1 MIKKR
6 IIPILTFAT
15 SLAVSMVSYAED
27 NYVQLMKQ
35 LEQHPALEAVR
46 QHVIEQREA
55 AAGAGSLPD
64 PMLMF
69 GINNFPADG
78 KGGFDRFA
86 MTSKSVGFIQKIP
99 NSGVRAASVEA
110 KQHLAAKAQIAVDYT
125 YQQLLVAFHIA
136 LAEEQRVVK
145 QQELVAEDIKLLQQ
159 EAAFWD
165 GRLQAGESALD
176 ERSRVSADLAQ
187 AEAQQARLQAE
198 AAEFD
203 AELVRLV
210 DQHSHVDAP
219 NAILTPWPNALRVFP
234 VQLAQKDVYV
244 AQANVSGA
252 ESAFGPNYQ
261 LGATYAQRD
270 NSGSFDGGDFASVQF
285 GISIPLW
292 SKWNQQPKLR
302 SAQAGVSRAKAMLAN
317 VRSRTHQ
324 QLTTQYAKI
333 KETEA
338 TQKALHEK
346 QHAIDTQISSLR
358 SAYTN
363 DGRLDKLIAAKR
375 SLLKLRLQLATLEAQ
390 YVRQVNQ
397 FNSLFEP
404 AEVEPVTTQATEATK
419 AVSST
424 EIKSIQAGENL

>member
-1 MIKKR
+1 MKKLKL
-6 IIPILTFAT
+6 ILLTLIT
-15 SLAVSMVSYAED
+15 NLTVGVVSYAEEAT
-27 NYVQLMKQ
+27 YPQLLSK
-35 LEQHPALEAVR
+35 LEQHPVLEVVG

-55 AAGAGSLPD
+55 AAGVGSLPD

-78 KGGFDRFA
+78 KGGFERFA

-99 NSGVRAASVEA
+99 NSGVRAASVQA
-110 KQHLAAKAQIAVDYT
+110 KQHLAAKAQIAVAYT
-125 YQQLLVAFHIA
+125 HQQLISAFHTA
-136 LAEEQRVVK
+136 LAEKKRVAK
-145 QQELVAEDIKLLQQ
+145 QQQLILEDINLLKQ
-159 EAAFWD
+159 EAAFWN
-165 GRLQAGESALD
+165 GQLQVGESALD

-198 AAEFD
+198 AAEFT
-203 AELVRLV
+203 AELTRLV
-210 DQHSHVDAP
+210 GKHSPIDVP
-219 NAILTPWPNALRVFP
+219 NSILTPWPNALRVFP
-234 VQLAQKDVYV
+234 VKLAEKDVYV
-244 AQANVSGA
+244 AQTNVSGA

-270 NSGSFDGGDFASVQF
+270 NSGNFDGGDFASVQF

-302 SAQAGVSRAKAMLAN
+302 SAQAGVNRAKAMLAD

-346 QHAIDTQISSLR
+346 QHAINTQINSLR
-358 SAYTN
+358 AAYTHE
-363 DGRLDKLIAAKR
+363 GRLDKLIAAKR
-375 SLLKLRLQLATLEAQ
+375 SLLKLRLQLAALEAR
-390 YVRQVNQ
+390 YVRQINQ

-404 AEVEPVTTQATEATK
+404 AEVEPMATQAIQTTK
-419 AVSST
+419 TVSAT
-424 EIKSIQAGENL
+424 EIQNIQAGENL

>member
-1 MIKKR
+1 MKKLKL
-6 IIPILTFAT
+6 PLLTLIT
-15 SLAVSMVSYAED
+15 SFTVGMVSYAEEAA
-27 NYVQLMKQ
+27 YAQLLSK

-99 NSGVRAASVEA
+99 NSGVRAASVQA
-110 KQHLAAKAQIAVDYT
+110 KQHLAAKAQIAVAYT
-125 YQQLLVAFHIA
+125 HQQLISSFHIA
-136 LAEEQRVVK
+136 LAEKKRITK
-145 QQELVAEDIKLLQQ
+145 QQQLLLEEMNLLKQ

-210 DQHSHVDAP
+210 GQHSPIDVP
-219 NAILTPWPNALRVFP
+219 NLILTPWPNVLRIFS
-234 VQLAQKDVYV
+234 VQLAEKDVHV
-244 AQANVSGA
+244 AQANVSSA

-302 SAQAGVSRAKAMLAN
+302 SAQAGVSRAKAMLAD

-346 QHAIDTQISSLR
+346 QHAIDTQINSLR
-358 SAYTN
+358 AAYTH

-375 SLLKLRLQLATLEAQ
+375 SLLKLRLQLAALEAQ

-404 AEVEPVTTQATEATK
+404 AEVEPVATQAIQTTK
-419 AVSST
+419 VVSAT
-424 EIKSIQAGENL
+424 EIQSTQAGENL